1 MQKNLLYILSSIGLL
16 AAIILGAFS
25 LLYDNADA
33 AHPQAIVSSNELVYQ
48 EEETLPS
55 PAISYQANS
64 KVDDSIFEP
73 AVGLPNP
80 AEEKEAVIEID
91 YDVLATVESL
101 TRRYAQSLLVDAPSW
116 IMIRAERF
124 LPDSNVPMAN
134 GMLLPDRYIE
144 ETWFNVNAE
153 GQVIE
158 SLNRSLADDGGLLRQ
173 NYVNDVQEVESGT
186 EPTLDFITL
195 DYGALVRVRIGLE
208 YGSEVKGWSESGDGV
223 EKYIVTLT
231 DYYDTPIQFA
241 GQQEKTSS
249 LQVRLVFD
257 IKSGQILNMDIVHQ
271 YETGKTAIIG
281 GVTVQDIQTMPAALL
296 PVDIQ
301 QALPLN

>member
-1 MQKNLLYILSSIGLL
+1 MRKNLLYILSSIGLL

-25 LLYDNADA
+25 LLYNSADA
-33 AHPQAIVSSNELVYQ
+33 APPQAVIFSNELIYQ

-55 PAISYQANS
+55 PVISYQANS
-64 KVDDSIFEP
+64 KVDDSAIEP
-73 AVGLPNP
+73 AVDLPNVT
-80 AEEKEAVIEID
+80 EEKEVVIETD
-91 YDVLATVESL
+91 YEVLATVESL

-134 GMLLPDRYIE
+134 GAQLPDRYIE
-144 ETWFNVNAE
+144 ETWINVNAE

-158 SLNRSLADDGGLLRQ
+158 SLNRSLADNGDLLRQ

-186 EPTLDFITL
+186 EPALNSITL
-195 DYGALVRVRIGLE
+195 DYGALVRIRIGLE

-231 DYYDTPIQFA
+231 DYYDAPIQFA
-241 GQQEKTSS
+241 GQQERTSS

-257 IKSGQILNMDIVHQ
+257 MKSGQLLNMDIVHQ

-281 GVTVQDIQTMPAALL
+281 GVKVQDIQTMSAVLL